1 MNMIEA
7 YKQLC
12 NDGHFD
18 IAISIL
24 NRYNLNILNV
34 SEFHSICIFNRKQTH
49 YDYCRMHNI
58 PINYSDM
65 YLRVCKYTTTDVN
78 KFLHTITPHS
88 EMANIKLDIC
98 YILHI
103 MFPNMKSRYAYTP
116 PDLNHYKHL
125 QTIFKDQLKFTP
137 NDIFNNKIN
146 ICRYKDWINIEL
158 FIIYMIKNMG
168 HTNTCNIIRALYQ
181 PDDYIL
187 GYDKY
192 VFKTLVRL
200 TKNTVHGTYNK
211 IELIKLVNYFLVE
224 KEIFIEKQYD
234 TSIGR
239 YSRLHEKLS
248 AKIYL

>member
-1 MNMIEA
+1 MIEA
-7 YKQLC
+7 YKRLC

-18 IAISIL
+18 IAISIF

-34 SEFHSICIFNRKQTH
+34 SEFHSICIFNGKQPH
-49 YDYCRMHNI
+49 YDYCRLHNI

-65 YLRVCKYTTTDVN
+65 YLTVSKYTVNDVN
-78 KFLHTITPHS
+78 KYLRTITPHP

-103 MFPNMKSRYAYTP
+103 MFPNMKSGYSYTP
-116 PDLNHYKHL
+116 PDLNHIKHL

-137 NDIFNNKIN
+137 KDIFNNKVN
-146 ICRYKDWINIEL
+146 ICRYSDWINIEL
-158 FIIYMIKNMG
+158 FIIYMIKKMD
-168 HTNTCNIIRALYQ
+168 NTIVCNIIRALYQ
-181 PDDYIL
+181 QNNYIL

-192 VFKTLVRL
+192 TFKALIRL
-200 TKNTVHGTYNK
+200 SKNN
-211 IELIKLVNYFLVE
+211 IELIKLVNYLLE
-224 KEIFIEKQYD
+224 NNIFIEKQYD

-239 YSRLHEKLS
+239 LMPSLQYKQLS